1 MIQKMQLSTVKG
13 ESSLSL
19 RPIPATAAT
28 TAKLLGSAVV
38 GLLMLTACA
47 SAQPPPTADLQ
58 AAEQAIAE
66 ADRSRVA
73 DYSSLELSE
82 ARDKL
87 TAARSAVQAEH
98 MDKAQR
104 LAQQA
109 KVDAQLATAKADV
122 ASAETI
128 NQEMQDS
135 INMLKNEMQRSAT
148 GEKL

>member
-19 RPIPATAAT
+19 RPFPATAAT

-47 SAQPPPTADLQ
+47 SAQPPPTADIQ

-87 TAARSAVQAEH
+87 TAARSAIQSEH

-109 KVDAQLATAKADV
+109 KVDAQLASAKAEV
-122 ASAETI
+122 ASAEVV
-128 NQEMQDS
+128 NQDMQES
-135 INMLKNEMQRSAT
+135 IDMLKLEMQRSPT

>member
-1 MIQKMQLSTVKG
+1 MIQKMQLTTVKG
-13 ESSLSL
+13 KGSLTL
-19 RPIPATAAT
+19 RPHTAA
-28 TAKLLGSAVV
+28 TAKLLGSAVA
-38 GLLMLTACA
+38 GLLMLAACA
-47 SAQPPPTADLQ
+47 SAQPPPTADIQ

-87 TAARSAVQAEH
+87 TAARSAVQSEH

-109 KVDAQLATAKADV
+109 KVDAQLASAKAEV
-122 ASAETI
+122 ASAEVV
-128 NQEMQDS
+128 NQDMQES
-135 INMLKNEMQRSAT
+135 IDMLKLEMQRSPT